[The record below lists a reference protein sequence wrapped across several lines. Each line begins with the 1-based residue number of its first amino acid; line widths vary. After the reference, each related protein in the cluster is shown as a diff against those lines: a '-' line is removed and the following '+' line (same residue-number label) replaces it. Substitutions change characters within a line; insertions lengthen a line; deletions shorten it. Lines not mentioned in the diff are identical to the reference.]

1 MTCPVNLMASTI
13 VVAGLAAF
21 AAGGARAQVPL
32 EKATVAGW
40 AVEATASAVG
50 GFTDC
55 RASKANPDGDRLVFL
70 SRPDGSSG
78 VALTSAKLKLPD
90 DRLVPVTSWADDQ
103 FDWSN
108 GLGWDAEPPDTLRID
123 YERWHGPWSVM
134 RTGTK
139 LVVGP
144 TPKGRNKRAL
154 TLKIE
159 FALAGAGAALDALEP
174 CVKRHAGKT
183 KPR

>member
-1 MTCPVNLMASTI
+1 MAGGI
-13 VVAGLAAF
+13 ALGLLAAPI
-21 AAGGARAQVPL
+21 ARAQAPL
-32 EKATVAGW
+32 EKATVGGW
-40 AVEATASAVG
+40 TIEAATDPAR
-50 GFTDC
+50 GFVDC
-55 RASKANPDGDRLVFL
+55 RASKANPDGDRLTFL

-78 VALTSAKLKLPD
+78 VALASAKLKLPD

-123 YERWHGPWSVM
+123 YERYHGPWSVM

-139 LVVGP
+139 LFVGP
-144 TPKGRNKRAL
+144 TPKGRNKRVL
-154 TLKIE
+154 GLKIE

-174 CVKRHAGKT
+174 CVKRHAGKA
-183 KPR
+183 KPGKPG